1 MVQVVETAMRT
12 AKDGRQFYVL
22 ILQGGL
28 SIVQSRQSGNYYAT
42 LKRCSIPSTFDE
54 DTAKKMIGE
63 KIAGSVQKKACDPYT
78 FVAKQTGEIVSLDY
92 RWVYVPDGGTIEEA
106 IFEGE
111 PEVAFADESPKE
123 KVFLRR

>member
-28 SIVQSRQSGNYYAT
+28 SIVQSKQSGNFYAT

-54 DTAKKMIGE
+54 GTAKKMIGE

-111 PEVAFADESPKE
+111 PEVAFAEESPRE